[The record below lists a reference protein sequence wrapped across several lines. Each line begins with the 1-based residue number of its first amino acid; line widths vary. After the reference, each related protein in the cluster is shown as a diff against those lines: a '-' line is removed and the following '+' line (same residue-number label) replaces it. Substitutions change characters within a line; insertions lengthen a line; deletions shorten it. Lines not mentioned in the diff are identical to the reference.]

1 MILFTFFYLD
11 KRYKKDPLLNKSKY
25 LAFLSLAFIYR
36 IDLLLIS
43 PIFFAIGFIDL
54 IEYKIPND
62 LNVSLLLVGLFIRF
76 ISKQDIFLYQKFEL
90 IFMGLFLLVLFLISY
105 KKDLVGF
112 GDVKNF
118 MVLSMIKNPHD
129 FINLLFYLSILLLLT
144 SIVILLKT
152 RDKKS
157 KLPLGHIIFISYI
170 LNEIF

>member
-25 LAFLSLAFIYR
+25 LAFLSLVFIYR

-62 LNVSLLLVGLFIRF
+62 LNISLLLVGLFIRF

-118 MVLSMIKNPHD
+118 MALSMIKNPHN
-129 FINLLFYLSILLLLT
+129 FINLLFYLSILLFLT

-157 KLPLGHIIFISYI
+157 KLPLGPIIFISYI